1 MVEQMQ
7 LKAYAKGGP
16 SVESSFSCLSFITR
30 RYCYICCI
38 GPLPLILGTLFAFA
52 IAVVWAGGYTTL
64 YTAVMLLKTFGR
76 LTSFLFRLVNIET
89 SPD

>member
-30 RYCYICCI
+30 RYCYICCYWNSRSF
-38 GPLPLILGTLFAFA
+38 GYLYPVAFFAMRGG
-52 IAVVWAGGYTTL
+52 VGAGGYTTL
-64 YTAVMLLKTFGR
+64 YTAVMLLKDLWKVDKLFCFG
-76 LTSFLFRLVNIET
+76 L
-89 SPD
+89 